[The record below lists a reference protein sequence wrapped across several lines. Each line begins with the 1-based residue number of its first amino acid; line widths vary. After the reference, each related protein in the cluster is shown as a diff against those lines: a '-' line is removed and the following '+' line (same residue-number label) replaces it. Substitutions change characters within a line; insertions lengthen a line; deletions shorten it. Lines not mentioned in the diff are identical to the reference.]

1 MRGKEISRLS
11 EGAVADVHHKVDDRP
26 ATHSAC
32 CFARETV
39 KGIRLGEQREGG
51 NLPSLTPVIGIATC
65 PCQLHAKGMSYI
77 QDGDL
82 PQSGEVVFHSCGLSK
97 KTLFSGSR
105 IKVAPHAVANRVS
118 ACSIAGRFAE

>member
-11 EGAVADVHHKVDDRP
+11 ERAVADVHHEVDHGP

-32 CFARETV
+32 CLAREPV
-39 KGIRLGEQREGG
+39 KSIRLGEQREGG
-51 NLPSLTPVIGIATC
+51 NLPTLTLVVGIATC
-65 PCQLHAKGMSYI
+65 PCQLHAKGMSNI

-82 PQSGEVVFHSCGLSK
+82 PQSGEIVLHRCGLSK
-97 KTLFSGSR
+97 ETLLSGSR

-118 ACSIAGRFAE
+118 ACFIAA